1 MERARNEISW
11 KEKAKETGNQQR
23 RFERLCKG
31 ALLPISEEDEEKPI
45 VKIVDTRIVE
55 TIR

>member
-31 ALLPISEEDEEKPI
+31 ALLPISEEDEEKPT
-45 VKIVDTRIVE
+45 VKIVDTRIAE
-55 TIR
+55 TI